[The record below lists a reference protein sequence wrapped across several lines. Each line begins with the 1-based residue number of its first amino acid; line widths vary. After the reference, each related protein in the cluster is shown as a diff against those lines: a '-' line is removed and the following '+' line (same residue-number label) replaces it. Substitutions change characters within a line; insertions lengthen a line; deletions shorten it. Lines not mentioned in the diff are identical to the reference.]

1 MKHRVELMAERLTAI
16 LASWPGVSCV
26 LSCDASETDILDPY
40 FALVLDVYCDE
51 AIPSMEQ
58 RIVLFDN
65 PGAFEGT
72 PGGNK
77 DRFFLDGLPIHLE
90 YKKTALLNF
99 VLMDEKDLAW
109 IHSVTGTY
117 FLYRI
122 VHGSVLYRKN
132 DWIDRVRAG
141 LEATPAYF
149 WTTLRETWQ
158 FKMEHH
164 LSDLGG
170 AALKNDRY
178 FYYIS
183 LAGFMK
189 ACASILF
196 AINKA
201 WEPSDRNLT
210 EALLKLPLL
219 PDDFSGQ
226 WGGLTRTDS
235 RLSPERIFQLA
246 QHTAKS
252 IFLL

>member
-40 FALVLDVYCDE
+40 FALVLDIYCNGD
-51 AIPSMEQ
+51 IPSVEE
-58 RIVLFDN
+58 RITAFDN
-65 PGAFEGT
+65 PGAFESSQAGC
-72 PGGNK
+72 K

-90 YKKTALLNF
+90 YKKTSLLDF
-99 VLMDEKDLAW
+99 AIKDEKDHSW
-109 IHSVTGTY
+109 IHNVPGTY

-122 VHGSVLYRKN
+122 VHGTVFYRN
-132 DWIDRVRAG
+132 SDWIDKVRFG
-141 LEATPAYF
+141 LGATPLEF
-149 WTTLRETWQ
+149 WTDLRETWQ
-158 FKMEHH
+158 FKLEHH

-170 AALKNDRY
+170 AALKDDRY
-178 FYYIS
+178 FYYVS

-189 ACASILF
+189 SCASILF

-210 EALLKLPLL
+210 SSLLELPVL

-235 RLSPERIFQLA
+235 RLNPERIFQLA
-246 QHTAKS
+246 QRTAKS
-252 IFLL
+252 IFML